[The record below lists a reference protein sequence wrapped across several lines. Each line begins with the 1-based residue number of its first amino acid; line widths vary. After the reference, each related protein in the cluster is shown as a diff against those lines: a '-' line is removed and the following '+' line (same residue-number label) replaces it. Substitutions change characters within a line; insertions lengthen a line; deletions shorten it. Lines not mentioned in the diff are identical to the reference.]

1 MAQRRQ
7 NKKQIDV
14 SPRKEHMIKEP
25 SNILIH
31 KGNLNLEYRCKID
44 TYLLKDLDQ
53 MTREFQS
60 MDTNNEPFQKE

>member
-1 MAQRRQ
+1 
-7 NKKQIDV
+7 
-14 SPRKEHMIKEP
+14 MIKEKI
-25 SNILIH
+25 NILIH